1 MTVDH
6 GGQGPVKRMLNTL
19 CHNVNPPSMDD
30 ASNNEFASAEWR
42 GAVKTDTLRFSDRVD
57 AGRQLA
63 SALDRFVGGDTVV
76 VGLARGG
83 IPVAAEVAARL
94 NAPLDVLLVRKLG
107 APFQPELGVGA
118 LAEGG
123 VQVIDTVMCEKWG
136 ITDADVRRMVR
147 ARSIELDAR
156 TAVYRQDHPRRDV
169 TGRLVIIVDDGLATG
184 STAHAAI
191 RSMRRAGARS
201 VVLAVPVGSIEAVR
215 RLEDVADEVICLDT
229 PADFTAVGNHYDD
242 FSPVLDPEVLS
253 RLGAPLSTEVLIP
266 MEDVALPGILSIP
279 PRSRLLVIF
288 AHGSGSGRLSPRN
301 AAVARILNA
310 GGIATL
316 LLDLLTESE
325 AEDRDEVFDIDHL
338 ANRLEGAVA
347 WTRHDARTVHLGVA
361 LFGASTGAAAALA
374 VAARCPDIIRSVV
387 SRGGRPDLARS
398 WLARVQAPTLL
409 IVGGDDVEVLR
420 LNREALTHLTCPT
433 SLEIVPGAGHL
444 FEEPGALRRVAMIAR
459 DWLAATAVS
468 RAA

>member
-6 GGQGPVKRMLNTL
+6 GGQSVVKRTLNTL
-19 CHNVNPPSMDD
+19 CHTVILPSMDD
-30 ASNNEFASAEWR
+30 APNNEFASAGWR
-42 GAVKTDTLRFSDRVD
+42 DAVKTDTVRFSDRAD
-57 AGRQLA
+57 AGRRLA
-63 SALDRFVGGDTVV
+63 SVLDRFAGDDTVV

-83 IPVAAEVAARL
+83 IPVAAEVASRL
-94 NAPLDVLLVRKLG
+94 KAPLDVLLVRKLG

-123 VQVIDTVMCEKWG
+123 VQVIDTVMCDRWG

-147 ARSIELDAR
+147 ARSVELDAR
-156 TAVYRQDHPRRDV
+156 TATYRQDHPRQDV

-201 VVLAVPVGSIEAVR
+201 VVLAVPVGSIEAVH
-215 RLEDVADEVICLDT
+215 RLEDVADEVICLET
-229 PADFTAVGNHYDD
+229 PSDFTAVGYHYDD
-242 FSPVLDPEVLS
+242 FSAVSDAEVLS

-266 MEDVALPGILSIP
+266 MDDVALPGILSIP

-288 AHGSGSGRLSPRN
+288 AHGSGSSRLSPRN
-301 AAVARILNA
+301 AVVARILNA

-325 AEDRDEVFDIDHL
+325 ARDRDEVFDIDHL
-338 ANRLEGAVA
+338 ANRLESAVA

-387 SRGGRPDLARS
+387 SRGGRPDLARP
-398 WLARVQAPTLL
+398 WLARVQAPTLF

-420 LNREALTHLTCPT
+420 LNREALTHLTCPA
-433 SLEIVPGAGHL
+433 SLEIVPEASHL
-444 FEEPGALRRVAMIAR
+444 FEEPGALRRAAMIAR